1 MENETN
7 ESKIDVRIIVQ
18 GLDIAQ
24 MVSKAVSNIQ
34 LERDYNII
42 VSSIIPTTEV
52 SIVKKVAKGADIILI
67 GSYGR
72 DETYNILFNELKT
85 DFNNVGLFDYNNI
98 IIEDESIDF
107 NLAQKE
113 ILNSIIKSTLS
124 YSLNLINI
132 HTLENKLMKVTHNYN
147 NLLDDYNQVLKENEV
162 FSRENKELLEDIKE
176 IKSEFESFKLRYEDI
191 YSREILEI
199 FDLNELWQETF
210 RQELTSEQQVVIAT
224 NKFKPDNIIVGQGYI
239 ASQSKQEAID
249 WLKIIRTALI
259 FVEENKEVNKEKA
272 YEAGVNCSLTG
283 EVSSIENVKMVLR
296 GKKGTLTY
304 VMDGKRIVSDIVLD
318 EKASDIDKDGF
329 GHLVLKSFTQDGKL
343 KGRFVGE
350 MDSAE
355 CGYLFEGTF
364 VNVNGGSTSF
374 FFSEE

>member
-1 MENETN
+1 MENN
-7 ESKIDVRIIVQ
+7 NNVSKIDVRIIVSN
-18 GLDIAQ
+18 LDIAGL
-24 MVSKAVSNIQ
+24 VSKAVNSAQ

-259 FVEENKEVNKEKA
+259 FVEENKE
-272 YEAGVNCSLTG
+272 
-283 EVSSIENVKMVLR
+283 
-296 GKKGTLTY
+296 
-304 VMDGKRIVSDIVLD
+304 D
-318 EKASDIDKDGF
+318 
-329 GHLVLKSFTQDGKL
+329 LKQNL
-343 KGRFVGE
+343 KGIDEPKPPEVR
-350 MDSAE
+350 DD
-355 CGYLFEGTF
+355 YDIPDNFENF
-364 VNVNGGSTSF
+364 WD
-374 FFSEE
+374 